1 MESLDL
7 LDRSKH
13 SMIEVPSVN
22 LESNEAPTTAQPVK
36 NILEKVK
43 YVEPN
48 PNLPVPEGM
57 CFNCDIENNN

>member
-1 MESLDL
+1 
-7 LDRSKH
+7 
-13 SMIEVPSVN
+13 MIEVPSVN
-22 LESNEAPTTAQPVK
+22 LESNEEPTTAQPVK